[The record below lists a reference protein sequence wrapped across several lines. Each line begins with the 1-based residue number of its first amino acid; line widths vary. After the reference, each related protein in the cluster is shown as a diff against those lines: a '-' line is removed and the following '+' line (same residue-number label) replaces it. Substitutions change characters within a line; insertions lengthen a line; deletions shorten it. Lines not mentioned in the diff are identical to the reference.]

1 MRIGPSQECKP
12 QVAYFWTVR
21 IGQCHV
27 GIALCPGGITMDLDW
42 LRDFLALAEEK
53 NFSRAADAR
62 HVTQP
67 AFSRRIRAL
76 EDWVGTALFERSAQ
90 GATLT
95 AAGAHF
101 RPLAEELMRML
112 RRAQRE
118 TRAVGERETASLSIA
133 ATHALSFSF
142 FPAWIRKHVRLETLG
157 TLNLVSDS
165 MEACEEIMLAGE
177 VDFLLCHYHPD
188 APTRFD
194 LDRFQSIPVGSD
206 TLVPVSAPDA
216 EGHPVWPVVATRLL
230 AYSQASGLGRILA
243 AHQVTGSEG
252 GGLEIVFTSHHAA
265 TLMSMAREGHGVAW
279 LPRTLIEDVLACG
292 RLVRAGPEDA
302 AIAVEIRLFRP
313 TDAQSSTANE
323 LWTLL
328 IGSAGP

>member
-1 MRIGPSQECKP
+1 MSDAHAC
-12 QVAYFWTVR
+12 
-21 IGQCHV
+21 
-27 GIALCPGGITMDLDW
+27 GG
-42 LRDFLALAEEK
+42 
-53 NFSRAADAR
+53 
-62 HVTQP
+62 
-67 AFSRRIRAL
+67 
-76 EDWVGTALFERSAQ
+76 
-90 GATLT
+90 
-95 AAGAHF
+95 HF
-101 RPLAEELMRML
+101 RPLAEELMRTL

-157 TLNLVSDS
+157 TLNLISDS

-194 LDRFQSIPVGSD
+194 PDRFQSIAVGSD

-216 EGHPVWPVVATRLL
+216 EGHPVWPVVADRERQTRLL

-243 AHQVTGSEG
+243 SHQVTGSEAC
-252 GGLEIVFTSHHAA
+252 GLETVFTSHHAA

-279 LPRTLIEDVLACG
+279 LPQTLIDDDLFSA
-292 RLVRAGPEDA
+292 RLVRAGPEGA
-302 AIAVEIRLFRP
+302 AIAVEIRLFRSN
-313 TDAQSSTANE
+313 DAQSSAAKE

>member
-1 MRIGPSQECKP
+1 VQ
-12 QVAYFWTVR
+12 

-27 GIALCPGGITMDLDW
+27 RIALCAGGITMDLDW
-42 LRDFLALAEEK
+42 LRDFLALADEK

-76 EDWVGTALFERSAQ
+76 EDWMGTPLFERSAQ

-95 AAGAHF
+95 PAGAHF
-101 RPLAEELMRML
+101 RPLAEELLRVL

-118 TRAVGERETASLSIA
+118 TRAVGTRETASLSIA
-133 ATHALSFSF
+133 ATHALSFTF
-142 FPAWIRKHVRLETLG
+142 FPGWIRKHIRLEAFG
-157 TLNLVSDS
+157 TLNLISDS

-177 VDFLLCHYHPD
+177 VDFLLCHYHGG

-194 LDRFQSIPVGSD
+194 PDRFQSIAVGSD
-206 TLVPVSAPDA
+206 ILVPVTAPDA
-216 EGHPVWPVVATRLL
+216 EGHPIWPLVADPQRRTRLL

-243 AHQVTGSEG
+243 AHQVTKSEALD
-252 GGLEIVFTSHHAA
+252 LETVFTSHHAA

-279 LPRTLIEDVLACG
+279 LPQTLINDDLVSA
-292 RLVRAGPEDA
+292 RLVRAGPEGA
-302 AIAVEIRLFRP
+302 AIAVEIRLFRSN
-313 TDAQSSTANE
+313 DAQSSAANE

-328 IGSAGP
+328 IGSAGPSRH

>member
-1 MRIGPSQECKP
+1 
-12 QVAYFWTVR
+12 VAYVWTVQ

-27 GIALCPGGITMDLDW
+27 RIALCAGCITMDLDW
-42 LRDFLALAEEK
+42 LRDFLALADEK

-76 EDWVGTALFERSAQ
+76 EDWIGTPLFERSAQ

-95 AAGAHF
+95 PAGTHF
-101 RPLAEELMRML
+101 RPLAEELMRTL

-118 TRAVGERETASLSIA
+118 TRAVGTRETASLSIA
-133 ATHALSFSF
+133 ATHALSFTF
-142 FPAWIRKHVRLETLG
+142 FPGWVRNHVRLEALG
-157 TLNLVSDS
+157 TLNLISDS

-177 VDFLLCHYHPD
+177 VDFLLCHYHAG

-194 LDRFQSIPVGSD
+194 PDRFQSIVVGSD
-206 TLVPVSAPDA
+206 ILVPVSAPDA
-216 EGHPVWPVVATRLL
+216 EGHSVWPLVDPERHTPLL
-230 AYSQASGLGRILA
+230 AYSRASGLGRILA

-252 GGLEIVFTSHHAA
+252 PGSETVFTSHHAA
-265 TLMSMAREGHGVAW
+265 TLMSMAREGHGIAW
-279 LPRTLIEDVLACG
+279 LPQTLIEDDLAFG
-292 RLVRAGPEDA
+292 RLVRAGPEAA
-302 AIAVEIRLFRP
+302 AIAVEIRLFRS
-313 TDAQSSTANE
+313 TDAKSSAANG

-328 IGSAGP
+328 SESAGAARD